1 MCIMPV
7 YHVYEC
13 LCKPQHNLCSPIDVN
28 KFFKHKENF
37 YICSLRYVSK
47 IETWNANLWYSVL
60 QDLTT
65 LKLLI

>member
-13 LCKPQHNLCSPIDVN
+13 LCKPQHNFCSPIDVN

-37 YICSLRYVSK
+37 YIAV
-47 IETWNANLWYSVL
+47 
-60 QDLTT
+60 
-65 LKLLI
+65 